1 MKFQCETAELKKAT
15 KTVIAAVAAKHS
27 TPIFGAI
34 HLIAR
39 SDGTLR
45 LEGMD
50 VTLSMS
56 CEIKGSVEEEGEILI
71 EAQRFNKLVNSL
83 NSDTVSFSKEE
94 TQNNVHMTA
103 GSGSYNILLMGSLD
117 DYPKFPDFNAD
128 KSFTLEEEKIKELID
143 KTEFACSKD
152 EARPLFNGVLC
163 EIQDGKITF
172 VGTNTHRLVIKTL
185 PLEGTDNMSIIIPSK
200 VLREIL
206 TSLNAKL
213 PQEVQFSLASNQL
226 MVVIGNVTIVS
237 RLIEGRF
244 PDYRRVVPPTFAVK
258 TKVATKAFAGA
269 VSRMSLCSGS
279 ESDYSIVKIS
289 IEGNEMKVMSSSPEV
304 GTGEEM
310 LPCQTEGEGI
320 HVAFNAAY
328 VTDILK
334 HIATEETEL
343 SLNNSLSPV
352 CIRPTDA
359 EEYTYIVTPVRVVF

>member
-15 KTVIAAVAAKHS
+15 KTVIAAVAAKPS
-27 TPIFGAI
+27 TPVFGAI

-39 SDGTLR
+39 KDGTLR

-56 CEIKGSVEEEGEILI
+56 CEIQGKVEEEGEILI
-71 EAQRFNKLVNSL
+71 EAQRFNKLINSL
-83 NSDTVSFSKEE
+83 NSDVVSFTKEE
-94 TQNNVHMTA
+94 TQNNIHMVA
-103 GSGSYNILLMGSLD
+103 GSGSYNILLMGNLD

-163 EIQDGKITF
+163 EIQNGHITF

-185 PLEGTDNMSIIIPSK
+185 PMEEMEKMEIIIPAK
-200 VLREIL
+200 VLREIENN
-206 TSLNAKL
+206 LNGKV
-213 PQEVQFSLASNQL
+213 PQDVKFSLASNQL
-226 MVVIGNVTIVS
+226 MVIIGNVTIVS

-258 TKVATKAFAGA
+258 TKVNTKDLAGA

-289 IEGNEMKVMSSSPEV
+289 IEGSEMKVMSSSPEV
-304 GTGEEM
+304 GTGEEV

-334 HIATEETEL
+334 RISTDDTEL

-352 CIRPTDA
+352 CIKPTDD

>member
-15 KTVIAAVAAKHS
+15 KTVIAAVAAKPS

-244 PDYRRVVPPTFAVK
+244 PDYRRVVPP
-258 TKVATKAFAGA
+258 
-269 VSRMSLCSGS
+269 SRR
-279 ESDYSIVKIS
+279 K
-289 IEGNEMKVMSSSPEV
+289 SP
-304 GTGEEM
+304 
-310 LPCQTEGEGI
+310 Q
-320 HVAFNAAY
+320 
-328 VTDILK
+328 K
-334 HIATEETEL
+334 
-343 SLNNSLSPV
+343 LSPA
-352 CIRPTDA
+352 PSA
-359 EEYTYIVTPVRVVF
+359 A